1 MALEDFLKRPRLRG
15 RLHQAAFFISTL
27 ACGLLIGKT
36 ETQIGLIASIIYS
49 VGVLS
54 MFGIS
59 ALYHLVFWETKPRAI
74 MKRLDHS
81 AIFLL
86 IAGTFTP
93 VCLFALSELDSRQL
107 LILVWTIAI
116 LGVLKSVFWVS
127 APKPLTALLYVI
139 MGWSGLP
146 YIREFNKYLGTE
158 KVTLILAGG
167 ILYTVGAVFYALR
180 KPKLSPTFFSYHELF
195 HAFTIIAAAMHF
207 YVVYLIC
214 L

>member
-15 RLHQAAFFISTL
+15 RLHQVAFFVSIV
-27 ACGLLIGKT
+27 ACAILIIKT
-36 ETQIGLIASIIYS
+36 QTQIGLIASIIYS
-49 VGVLS
+49 IGVLS

-59 ALYHLVFWETKPRAI
+59 ALYHRVYWEPKPRAI

-81 AIFLL
+81 AIFIL
-86 IAGTFTP
+86 IAGSFTP
-93 VCLFALSELDSRQL
+93 VCLFALSEQDSRQL

-127 APKPLTALLYVI
+127 APKPLSALLYVI
-139 MGWSGLP
+139 MGWLGLP

-158 KVTLILAGG
+158 KVMLILAGG

-180 KPKLSPTFFSYHELF
+180 KPKLSPIIFSYHELF
-195 HAFTIIAAAMHF
+195 HAFTIIAAALHY
-207 YVVYLIC
+207 YVVYQIC